1 MDMASGPLKFKLG
14 KLIKSGLQATGL
26 RQLDLAAHLQVSTS
40 AVSQML
46 NGKTAPATVHLD
58 KIFQLLN
65 CSRNQVFIMRDLLA
79 RIRSGMHE
87 LRSPVNEFIRSSR
100 KECGLSMAK
109 LAVLSKISV
118 AELRILETCST
129 AAPSNEQL
137 KSLAEI
143 LKFKEGDMQKLLS
156 DLPLYG
162 SDTLEEVQEQA
173 GAYGNTS
180 TFSAQIP
187 VLSIEKMLNFNPA
200 LEDIKNFV
208 WRNYDKVISV
218 QSLDESINHEDVF
231 AIADS
236 GDSFSPPL
244 PGSISLLVALKN
256 FPETTDT
263 VIVKTKKCDKLQLK
277 RFVLDGENVSL
288 KPFIGS
294 VVQHKLKTEKIEWVR
309 KVLKVVISEL

>member
-1 MDMASGPLKFKLG
+1 MDMASLALKSKLG
-14 KLIKSGLQATGL
+14 KLIKSGLQAAGL
-26 RQLDLAAHLQVSTS
+26 RQLDLAAYLQVSTS

-58 KIFQLLN
+58 KIFELLN

-79 RIRSGMHE
+79 RIRSGMYE
-87 LRSPVNEFIRSSR
+87 LRSPVNEFLRSSR
-100 KECGLSMAK
+100 KESGLSMAK
-109 LAVLSKISV
+109 LAELSKISV

-129 AAPSNEQL
+129 AAPSNKQL
-137 KSLAEI
+137 ESLVGI
-143 LKFKEGDMQKLLS
+143 LKFETGDIQKLIS

-162 SDTLEEVQEQA
+162 SDGVQEQV
-173 GAYGNTS
+173 GTYGNNS
-180 TFSAQIP
+180 TLSAQIP
-187 VLSIEKMLNFNPA
+187 VLSIEKMLKFNPA

-218 QSLDESINHEDVF
+218 HNLDESINDEDVF

-236 GDSFSPPL
+236 GDSFFPPL
-244 PGSISLLVALKN
+244 PGSISLIVALKN
-256 FPETTDT
+256 FPETSDT

-277 RFVLDGENVSL
+277 RFVLDGEIVSL

-294 VVQHKLKTEKIEWVR
+294 VEQHVDKIEWVR
-309 KVLKVVISEL
+309 KVLKVTISEL

>member
-1 MDMASGPLKFKLG
+1 MSSAPLKLKLG
-14 KLIKSGLQATGL
+14 KLIKSGLQAAGL

-46 NGKTAPATVHLD
+46 NGKTAPAATHLD
-58 KIFQLLN
+58 KVFQLLN

-87 LRSPVNEFIRSSR
+87 LRSPVNEFIRASR
-100 KECGLSMAK
+100 KKCGLSMAK
-109 LAVLSKISV
+109 LAELSEISV

-129 AAPSNEQL
+129 VAPSNEQVMAL
-137 KSLAEI
+137 TKI
-143 LKFKEGDMQKLLS
+143 LKFEEDDIQKLLS

-162 SDTLEEVQEQA
+162 SDTLEGVQEQ
-173 GAYGNTS
+173 GGSYGSTS
-180 TFSAQIP
+180 TFPAQIP
-187 VLSIEKMLNFNPA
+187 VISIENMLKFNPA

-208 WRNYDKVISV
+208 WRNYDKVISA
-218 QSLDESINHEDVF
+218 QSLDESINHDDVF

-244 PGSISLLVALKN
+244 PGSISLIVALKN
-256 FPETTDT
+256 FPETNDA

-277 RFVLDGENVSL
+277 RFVLDDKGKIVSL

-294 VVQHKLKTEKIEWVR
+294 AEHHKLKIENIEWVR
-309 KVLKVVISEL
+309 KVLKIVISAL